1 MMEDGGMSKISN
13 QSFGV
18 FFSFVLHSAIFLRP
32 SASHICYMCTLNAS
46 PDLRHVFLSASCGL
60 EISTALSLSD
70 GQRARGGECM
80 MCRVPHCHGQAAETP
95 DQLGLCRSEAA
106 VSCLP
111 GMPSCSGAGTE
122 KSILVH
128 DHKRFR

>member
-46 PDLRHVFLSASCGL
+46 PDLRQVFTCGL
-60 EISTALSLSD
+60 QDAGLGTVGSLLLLLLSKK
-70 GQRARGGECM
+70 
-80 MCRVPHCHGQAAETP
+80 V
-95 DQLGLCRSEAA
+95 
-106 VSCLP
+106 
-111 GMPSCSGAGTE
+111 E
-122 KSILVH
+122 KEG
-128 DHKRFR
+128 